1 MTDAPATTAAAP
13 SARAILVS
21 LAGLDGAGKTTQAKL
36 LARWLTGCGY
46 SVALEA
52 PPGPSLARRTLSEL
66 AGERGVADYHD
77 VFGPEATHLITAFMR
92 YRDWAERVL
101 PALPARQWVVTD
113 RSAVCHYA
121 AAKAVGATNEADLRL
136 VLGRLPRPDLIIY
149 LDVSPQEAHRRLT
162 ARGGAGQEEMAFLL
176 ANDRAYRELPE
187 FGQFEIVPGAGSVE
201 QVQARLREALGR
213 HFPGGPGGRPT
224 GPAPTVTCGG

>member
-1 MTDAPATTAAAP
+1 MTDALDTAAIAP
-13 SARAILVS
+13 SAMAILVS

-36 LARWLTGCGY
+36 LAQWLNDCGH
-46 SVALEA
+46 SVAIEA
-52 PPGPSLARRTLSEL
+52 PPGPSLVRRTLSEL
-66 AGERGVADYHD
+66 AGERGVADFHD

-101 PALPARQWVVTD
+101 PVLPARQWVVTD

-136 VLGRLPRPDLIIY
+136 VLRRLPRPDLIIY

-162 ARGGAGQEEMAFLL
+162 ARGSAGREGLAFLR

-187 FGQFEIVPGAGSVE
+187 FGQFEVVSGAGSVE
-201 QVQARLREALGR
+201 QVQARLREALR
-213 HFPGGPGGRPT
+213 RRFPATCGPGS
-224 GPAPTVTCGG
+224 

>member
-1 MTDAPATTAAAP
+1 MTDELDTAAT
-13 SARAILVS
+13 LVS
-21 LAGLDGAGKTTQAKL
+21 LAGLDGAGKTTQARL
-36 LARWLTGCGY
+36 LAQWLADCGY
-46 SVALEA
+46 SVAIEA

-66 AGERGVADYHD
+66 ADELGIADYHD
-77 VFGPEATHLITAFMR
+77 VFGPDATHLMTAFMR

-101 PALPARQWVVTD
+101 PVLPKRQWVVTD

-136 VLGRLPRPDLIIY
+136 LLGRLPRPDLLIY
-149 LDVSPQEAHRRLT
+149 LDVSPREAHRRLA

-187 FGQFEIVPGAGSVE
+187 FGDFEIVPGSGSVE
-201 QVQARLREALGR
+201 QVQARLREALR
-213 HFPGGPGGRPT
+213 RRFLTTRQE
-224 GPAPTVTCGG
+224 AS

>member
-1 MTDAPATTAAAP
+1 MTEALDIAATAPPTVAT
-13 SARAILVS
+13 LVS

-36 LARWLTGCGY
+36 LAQWLADCGY
-46 SVALEA
+46 SVTMEA
-52 PPGPSLARRTLSEL
+52 PPGPSLTRRTLSEL
-66 AGERGVADYHD
+66 AGELGVADFHD
-77 VFGPEATHLITAFMR
+77 VFGPDATHLVTAFMR

-101 PALPARQWVVTD
+101 PVLPTRQWVVTD

-121 AAKAVGATNEADLRL
+121 AANAVGATNEAGLRL

-162 ARGGAGQEEMAFLL
+162 ARGGAGQEEMAFLR

-187 FGQFEIVPGAGSVE
+187 FGQFEIVPGSGSVE
-201 QVQARLREALGR
+201 QVQVRLREALR
-213 HFPGGPGGRPT
+213 RRFPATR
-224 GPAPTVTCGG
+224 CESS

>member
-1 MTDAPATTAAAP
+1 MTDALDTAAIMP
-13 SARAILVS
+13 PTTAILVS
-21 LAGLDGAGKTTQAKL
+21 MAGLDGAGKTTQAKL
-36 LARWLTGCGY
+36 LAQWLTGDGY
-46 SVALEA
+46 SVAIEA

-66 AGERGVADYHD
+66 AGELGIADFHD
-77 VFGPEATHLITAFMR
+77 VFGPDATHLITAFMR

-101 PALPARQWVVTD
+101 PVLPTCQWVVTD

-121 AAKAVGATNEADLRL
+121 AANAVGATNEADLRL

-162 ARGGAGQEEMAFLL
+162 ARGGAGQEEMAFLR

-187 FGQFEIVPGAGSVE
+187 FGDFKIVPGSGSVE
-201 QVQARLREALGR
+201 QVQARLREALRQRFAATWGK
-213 HFPGGPGGRPT
+213 
-224 GPAPTVTCGG
+224 AS